1 MDDKTTLAC
10 RQARKRFA
18 ALAHGSNSQ
27 SSVAAFDKMSV
38 TERAATERHLQTC
51 AGCEREFKLY
61 RLGRATLDLAA
72 SPEVIEPDKDFFV
85 ALRARIER
93 GPAAIQQPADTASE
107 SWAAVFMLT
116 ARQLIPAM
124 AMLLL
129 LIIGLTMF
137 SDGGS
142 ANGRE
147 IAVGSGQYVRMN
159 DLYFD
164 PEPTPVDVLEV
175 LVAVE
180 EKENGR

>member
-1 MDDKTTLAC
+1 MTVAC

-18 ALAHGSNSQ
+18 ALVHGSNRQ
-27 SSVAAFDKMSV
+27 PQVAAFDKMSV

-51 AGCEREFKLY
+51 ARCEREYKLY
-61 RLGRATLDLAA
+61 RLGQMTLDLAA
-72 SPEVIEPDKDFFV
+72 SPEMIEPGKDFFV

-93 GPAAIQQPADTASE
+93 GPAAIQQPADAASE
-107 SWAAVFMLT
+107 SWSAVFMLT
-116 ARQLIPAM
+116 ARQLVPAM

-159 DLYFD
+159 DLYLD
-164 PEPTPVDVLEV
+164 PEPTPIDVLEV